1 VSGTPKVSPRHWRRG
16 ANSVARCLPVAFLSG
31 IVVTLG
37 ATSVATATSTTTT
50 LPTVTYNRA
59 CEASAQTQLAL
70 DKCAGSEL
78 RQLDAKL
85 TIALKRERRRV
96 PSKLVNAAQKAFV
109 SYESS
114 ECRAAAS
121 VNSGGSI
128 YPLVFDQCGIRLT
141 VQRIQQVESDA

>member
-1 VSGTPKVSPRHWRRG
+1 MSGTPKVSPGHWRWW
-16 ANSVARCLPVAFLSG
+16 ANSAARCLPVAFLSG
-31 IVVTLG
+31 IFVTLG
-37 ATSVATATSTTTT
+37 ATSAATATTTT